1 MCKCLISY
9 SHQHPGWG
17 AWEERHSSGFLG
29 VTAVTRSNHRPRGK
43 AWHPQ
48 QERVPPW
55 GLWDLTWKHFQ
66 KVNVVITATDEWRFH
81 WCLKSI
87 CCEGL
92 LGEAMES
99 WGHERFSLSAV
110 DSKWVPGLKYQKA
123 PESWLLH
130 LFIVWVKVT
139 PILRIVVSIIC
150 QKTYEVFGR
159 IAGPW

>member
-1 MCKCLISY
+1 
-9 SHQHPGWG
+9 
-17 AWEERHSSGFLG
+17 
-29 VTAVTRSNHRPRGK
+29 
-43 AWHPQ
+43 
-48 QERVPPW
+48 
-55 GLWDLTWKHFQ
+55 
-66 KVNVVITATDEWRFH
+66 
-81 WCLKSI
+81 
-87 CCEGL
+87 
-92 LGEAMES
+92 MES
-99 WGHERFSLSAV
+99 WGHEHFSLSAV